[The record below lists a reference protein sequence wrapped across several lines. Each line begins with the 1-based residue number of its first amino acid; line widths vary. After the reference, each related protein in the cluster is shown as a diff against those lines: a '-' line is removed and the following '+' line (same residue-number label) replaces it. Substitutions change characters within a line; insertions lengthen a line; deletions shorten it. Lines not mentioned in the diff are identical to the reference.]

1 MYQSYGIYFGAINS
15 LNPCISLENSRR
27 MGDGRW
33 GSEKSPFPSI
43 HPSPF
48 SPQTPKRELAKQT
61 IDCLLFS
68 SASKLIFF
76 QFAASVKTR
85 RDLNKD
91 FTRMGSVCTTLS
103 PKFYGIQLT
112 GC

>member
-1 MYQSYGIYFGAINS
+1 
-15 LNPCISLENSRR
+15 
-27 MGDGRW
+27 MGEGRW
-33 GSEKSPFPSI
+33 STEKSPFSSI
-43 HPSPF
+43 HPSF
-48 SPQTPKRELAKQT
+48 FTPQTPKWEFAKET
-61 IDCLLFS
+61 IDFLFFS
-68 SASKLIFF
+68 SASKLLFF
-76 QFAASVKTR
+76 QYAASVKTR